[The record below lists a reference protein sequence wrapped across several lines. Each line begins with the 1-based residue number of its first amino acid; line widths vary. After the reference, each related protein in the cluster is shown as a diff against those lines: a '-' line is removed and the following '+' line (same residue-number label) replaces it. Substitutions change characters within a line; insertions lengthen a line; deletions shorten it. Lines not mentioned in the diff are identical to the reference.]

1 VPPGK
6 ITEGALVD
14 PNVELHPLLQL
25 IPITVIALPLAW
37 GNYYLAAKSGRRGW
51 LFVLL
56 TLIPVVGIAITYYLL
71 YSTIIYA
78 LNRLP
83 SNTVGRPPVT

>member
-1 VPPGK
+1 MEPQVDL
-6 ITEGALVD
+6 LV
-14 PNVELHPLLQL
+14 QF

-37 GNYYLAAKSGRRGW
+37 GNYYLAAKSGRSGW

-56 TLIPVVGIAITYYLL
+56 TLIPIVGIVITYYLL

-83 SNTVGRPPVT
+83 SGTVDRPPAT

>member
-1 VPPGK
+1 M
-6 ITEGALVD
+6 
-14 PNVELHPLLQL
+14 
-25 IPITVIALPLAW
+25 IPSMVIALPLAW

-56 TLIPVVGIAITYYLL
+56 TLIPLVGIVISYYLL

-83 SNTVGRPPVT
+83 SGMVGRPPVT

>member
-1 VPPGK
+1 MD
-6 ITEGALVD
+6 A
-14 PNVELHPLLQL
+14 ELELLTNL
-25 IPITVIALPLAW
+25 IPITAISLPLAW

-51 LFVLL
+51 LFVVL
-56 TLIPVVGIAITYYLL
+56 TLIPLVGIGVTYYLL

-83 SNTVGRPPVT
+83 SGTVASPP